1 MTDITSTAPP
11 AGEPAQPAQR
21 AQIAAI
27 GQAVGQAE
35 AVLSRVLAR
44 VLAETRT
51 GRQDYLALQRL
62 AALGGVASREAYIT
76 DLSGG
81 LYIDL
86 WSAAELVDSLAR
98 AGLLEA
104 SGGMVRSAPS
114 GTELRDH
121 IIGSASALT
130 RSMIAPVSPADLAT
144 TIQTLEQVT
153 ARGRALLEGSL
164 GDAAHADR

>member
-11 AGEPAQPAQR
+11 TGEPAQR
-21 AQIAAI
+21 AQIVTI

-104 SGGMVRSAPS
+104 SGGTVRFAPS

-121 IIGSASALT
+121 IVGSASALT
-130 RSMIAPVSPADLAT
+130 RSVIAPVNPADLAT

-164 GDAAHADR
+164 GEAAHADR